1 MSKKFDVD
9 FSLALHNRTG
19 KYFIGRDLLQGAP
32 EYLDKV
38 YYWWF
43 SLAQPASG
51 LRAKVIGR
59 LQYLHTHH
67 HALGGPFR
75 WLPKRQ
81 SKAPVL
87 HLDPFT
93 VLSTQLRSCDAVLC
107 HDVGPLTHP
116 ELFDATVCRIYEHI
130 YDVLAEVNCHLIFVS
145 HASKQAYIK
154 ARPLARPIS
163 QHVIYPA
170 IRDDVGNHTHSKPMK
185 QITGPYLLTVGSVG
199 QRKNQLAC
207 IKAFT
212 DAKLAEQGISYVICG
227 GPEPG
232 FNEVLVVADATP
244 GVILLDY
251 VSDNELSWLYDNAA
265 GFVLASLLE
274 GFGIPV
280 AEAISK
286 GLVPI
291 VTQDSVLY
299 EVAGDGALLVD
310 AEDQHGIAKAMIQL
324 INMSDTERVT
334 RLALLQQAI
343 ERFTPDKFI
352 QDWKVALNTMLEINS
367 TLNNKSAL

>member
-1 MSKKFDVD
+1 MSTKFDVD

-19 KYFIGRDLLQGAP
+19 KYFIGRDLLEGAP

-43 SLAQPASG
+43 SLPKPAIG
-51 LRAKVIGR
+51 LSAKVIGR
-59 LQYLHTHH
+59 LQYLHTRH

-75 WLPKRQ
+75 LLPKRK

-93 VLSTQLRSCDAVLC
+93 VLSTELQPHDAVLC

-116 ELFDATVCRIYEHI
+116 ELFDATVCQIYERIY
-130 YDVLAEVNCHLIFVS
+130 DMLATVNCHMIFVS
-145 HASKQAYIK
+145 RASQDAYLAVRPHAKPK
-154 ARPLARPIS
+154 S

-170 IRDDVGNHTHSKPMK
+170 IRQDVASKSNTK
-185 QITGPYLLTVGSVG
+185 AISTVSGPYLLTVGSVG
-199 QRKNQLAC
+199 TRKNQLAC
-207 IKAFT
+207 IQAFVET
-212 DAKLAEQGISYVICG
+212 KLAEQGVSYVICG

-232 FNEVLVVADATP
+232 FEAVAEVAAVTP
-244 GVILLDY
+244 GVVLLDY
-251 VSDNELSWLYDNAA
+251 VDDAELSWLYDNAA

-299 EVAGDGALLVD
+299 EVAGEGALLVD
-310 AEDQHGIAKAMIQL
+310 ALSQQSIAQAMIQL
-324 INMSDTERVT
+324 INMSEEERQIRKVQ
-334 RLALLQQAI
+334 LQQAI
-343 ERFTPDKFI
+343 ERFTVEKFLH
-352 QDWKVALNTMLEINS
+352 DW
-367 TLNNKSAL
+367 KSALCDILNTNIEK

>member
-1 MSKKFDVD
+1 MNNKFDVD
-9 FSLALHNRTG
+9 FTLALHNRTG
-19 KYFIGRDLLQGAP
+19 KYFIGRDLLQVAP
-32 EYLDKV
+32 EYINKV

-51 LRAKVIGR
+51 FSAKVIGR
-59 LQYLHTHH
+59 LQYLHTRH

-75 WLPKRQ
+75 LLPKRQ
-81 SKAPVL
+81 SSAPVL

-93 VLSTQLRSCDAVLC
+93 VLSTELRSCDAVLC

-116 ELFDATVCRIYEHI
+116 ELFDATVCHIYEHI
-130 YDVLAEVNCHLIFVS
+130 YDLLAEVNCHMIFVS
-145 HASKQAYIK
+145 EASKLAFSTVRPQ
-154 ARPLARPIS
+154 ARPVS

-170 IRDDVGNHTHSKPMK
+170 IRHDMGNPSDAKPVNK
-185 QITGPYLLTVGSVG
+185 VFGRYLLTVGSLG
-199 QRKNQLAC
+199 TRKNQLAC
-207 IKAFT
+207 IQAFAE
-212 DAKLAEQGISYVICG
+212 AKLAEQGISYVICG

-232 FNEVLVVADATP
+232 FEAVAEIAAITP
-244 GVILLDY
+244 GIIFLDY
-251 VSDNELSWLYDNAA
+251 VDDGELRWLYDNAA
-265 GFVLASLLE
+265 GFVLVSLLE

-310 AEDQHGIAKAMIQL
+310 AENNHSIAQAMVQL
-324 INMSDTERVT
+324 INMTDAERQA
-334 RLALLQQAI
+334 RLVQLQQSI
-343 ERFTPDKFI
+343 ERFTLEKFTD
-352 QDWKVALNTMLEINS
+352 DWNISLKDMLNIN
-367 TLNNKSAL
+367 KEKQGSA